1 MYILELLSNP
11 VNFIYFVTAL
21 IVGITVHE
29 FAHAWSAYRLGD
41 PTSKLAGRL
50 TLNPLAHL
58 DLLGT
63 IFLFLVGFGWGKPVP
78 LNPSY
83 FKNQKRDILI
93 VSFSGAIA
101 NIIIAFIFSIPYRL
115 NLYFNLGLEN
125 YWFFALFDFIVFL
138 NLILAAF
145 NILPIPP
152 LDGSKI
158 LYLFLNKEQIII
170 LERFGPIILFALIFL
185 SFISSFNFLIMILSY
200 IINWLLYLVRVFPAS
215 PI

>member
-11 VNFIYFVTAL
+11 VNFIYFIIAL
-21 IVGITVHE
+21 IIGITVHE
-29 FAHAWSAYRLGD
+29 FAHAWSAHKLGD
-41 PTSKLAGRL
+41 PTPKLAGRL

-58 DLLGT
+58 DLAGT
-63 IFLFLVGFGWGKPVP
+63 LFLFLVGFGWGKPVP
-78 LNPSY
+78 FNPSY

-93 VSFSGAIA
+93 TSFAGAAA
-101 NIIIAFIFSIPYRL
+101 NIITAFIFSIPYRL
-115 NLYFNLGLEN
+115 NLYLNLGLEN
-125 YWFFALFDFIVFL
+125 YWFFALFDLIIFL

-170 LERFGPIILFALIFL
+170 LERFGPIILFVLIFL
-185 SFISSFNFLIMILSY
+185 SFISSFNFLWFILSH
-200 IINWLLYLVRVFPAS
+200 ILNWLLYLAPMS
-215 PI
+215 PV